1 MAVTYKKTS
10 VYSKTKSNS
19 KFLETYVPHIT
30 ISYENTKE
38 ITLTAKHNL
47 RPDVLAFE
55 LYGDAD
61 YWWVFVLF
69 NRNKIVDPIFDFTTG
84 LNIRVPINTSSI
96 GV

>member
-1 MAVTYKKTS
+1 MEY
-10 VYSKTKSNS
+10 
-19 KFLETYVPHIT
+19 YVPPIT

-47 RPDVLAFE
+47 RPDVLALE

-69 NRNKIVDPIFDFTTG
+69 NRNAIVDPIFDFKTG
-84 LNIRVPINTSSI
+84 VTLRVPINTSSI

>member
-1 MAVTYKKTS
+1 M
-10 VYSKTKSNS
+10 
-19 KFLETYVPHIT
+19 ETYVPPIT

>member
-1 MAVTYKKTS
+1 MAVAYKKNS
-10 VYSKTKSNS
+10 LYSKTKSNS
-19 KFLETYVPHIT
+19 KFLETYVPPIT

-61 YWWVFVLF
+61 YCGCLCYS
-69 NRNKIVDPIFDFTTG
+69 IA
-84 LNIRVPINTSSI
+84 IRLLIQSLTLKLE
-96 GV
+96 